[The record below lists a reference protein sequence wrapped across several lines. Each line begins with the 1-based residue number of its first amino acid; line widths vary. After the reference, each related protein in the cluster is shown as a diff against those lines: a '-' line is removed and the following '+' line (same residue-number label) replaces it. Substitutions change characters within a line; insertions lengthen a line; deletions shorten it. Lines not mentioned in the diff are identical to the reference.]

1 MRAAKAQDLKNVE
14 GWKVLSFFDWAKQR
28 GVIRF
33 VAFAAFDLLLT
44 KPVSHKPSENKMQ
57 WDK

>member
-44 KPVSHKPSENKMQ
+44 KPVWTLPGLF
-57 WDK
+57 

>member
-33 VAFAAFDLLLT
+33 VAFAAFDL
-44 KPVSHKPSENKMQ
+44 
-57 WDK
+57 